1 MKMMNKKKKALIHLI
16 TYKKIKKNF
25 NHNYFQNF
33 KPFNKLTMNTYQII
47 YFLKEFLLKA
57 IFFYLQLNL
66 QQIIYEKSSTSGKN
80 NLPNF
85 QINDQ
90 KLFSRN

>member
-1 MKMMNKKKKALIHLI
+1 MK
-16 TYKKIKKNF
+16 F
-25 NHNYFQNF
+25 YFQNF
-33 KPFNKLTMNTYQII
+33 KPFNKLAMNTYQII

-80 NLPNF
+80 NLPNY